1 MKKKFIGFFVLASFL
16 LIFNTA
22 SYASDTDEKSTE
34 DLTAEVLEMA
44 WDEFGLFSFGIG
56 QTDPAITIGMDQ
68 TKSEAKLREY
78 LNDNLSEE
86 AKKKYEKIYIFKD
99 DIDKLEKEHQEY
111 LQDKSR
117 P

>member
-1 MKKKFIGFFVLASFL
+1 MKKKSIGFLVLASFL
-16 LIFNTA
+16 LMFNTA
-22 SYASDTDEKSTE
+22 SYASDTDEKST
-34 DLTAEVLEMA
+34 AELLESI
-44 WDEFGLFSFGIG
+44 WDEFGLFSFEIG

-86 AKKKYEKIYIFKD
+86 AKKKYDVYIFKD
-99 DIDKLEKEHQEY
+99 DINKLEKEHQKY
-111 LQDKSR
+111 LQEKSR